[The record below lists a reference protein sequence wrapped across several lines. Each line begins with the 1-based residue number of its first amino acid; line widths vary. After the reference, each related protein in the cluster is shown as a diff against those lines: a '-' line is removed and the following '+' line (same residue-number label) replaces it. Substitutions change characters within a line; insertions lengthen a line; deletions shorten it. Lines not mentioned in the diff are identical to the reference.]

1 MEIRVLGSGCP
12 KCKRLERTV
21 EQALAATGIEANL
34 AHVTDMDV
42 IMAYPILSTPGLVI
56 DEEVVCSGRL
66 PRQDEVEDWLRAS
79 A

>member
-1 MEIRVLGSGCP
+1 
-12 KCKRLERTV
+12 
-21 EQALAATGIEANL
+21 
-34 AHVTDMDV
+34 
-42 IMAYPILSTPGLVI
+42 MAYPILSTPGLVI